1 MPIRSEDLY
10 AAARQLDRLRP
21 TLMNDEV
28 CGRTIANRA
37 YYAAFLATREA
48 LRAQYGNP
56 RFDVHHARLVAAFEN
71 SGNPLVSSL
80 GVTLKSLKQ
89 QRETADYQPHV
100 AFDRRRLVPIVLAQA
115 KDVLEKLPRAAGSFP
130 VIAS

>member
-21 TLMNDEV
+21 TLVSDEV

-37 YYAAFLATREA
+37 YYAAFMATREA

-56 RFDVHHARLVAAFEN
+56 RFDVKHTRLVAALEG
-71 SGNPLVSSL
+71 SRNPLVSGLGASL
-80 GVTLKSLKQ
+80 RTLKLH
-89 QRETADYQPHV
+89 REKADYQPHV
-100 AFDRRRLVPIVLAQA
+100 AFDRDRLVPLLLSQA
-115 KDVLEKLPRAAGSFP
+115 RDVLEKLPRAVGSFP